1 MSKRIFKSNLS
12 VAGLHNMISDLHDY
26 ANDELYVKA
35 DMMVRLL
42 ADYGIRVAEYSV
54 YDEFR
59 PHIDFVYEPLST
71 STDYRVDGQLV
82 GKDNSVIHRI
92 WYGRKGKV
100 AGSADVSPILMSEFG
115 AGPYANKDHRG
126 TFPKQKHA
134 MESKWYWRDQA
145 GELHSSDEDHT
156 MISTQ
161 PMYHAFIEMVQKAD
175 MVARQVFGV

>member
-1 MSKRIFKSNLS
+1 
-12 VAGLHNMISDLHDY
+12 MISDLHDY
-26 ANDELYVKA
+26 ADDELYVKA

-82 GKDNSVIHRI
+82 GRDNSVIHRV
-92 WYGRKGKV
+92 WYSRLGAFSGE
-100 AGSADVSPILMSEFG
+100 ADVSPILMSEFG
-115 AGPYANKDHRG
+115 AGPYALQGHRG
-126 TFPKQKHA
+126 TFPNQRNAFKS
-134 MESKWYWRDQA
+134 EWFWYDVS
-145 GELHSSDEDHT
+145 GKKHSSEEDYK
-156 MISTQ
+156 MIATQ